1 MPQVLLFPKH
11 DYSVTSRISISPI
24 ANSNGP
30 SPPRT
35 WHRTR
40 GTTIGSFVLG
50 SATWMPVVAS
60 AQELNLAQS
69 RYAFGWPRS
78 RR

>member
-11 DYSVTSRISISPI
+11 DYAVTSRISISPI
-24 ANSNGP
+24 ATSKGP

-40 GTTIGSFVLG
+40 GTTVGLFVLG

-60 AQELNLAQS
+60 AQEHNLAQS
-69 RYAFGWPRS
+69 RYAFGWPRF